1 MKRRTIAEYLL
12 VAVCAILAAL
22 LVQAFLV
29 KPYRI
34 PSESMAATLVPR
46 DRVLVNRVVYRLHA
60 PGRGDIV
67 VVDSAAVGRILIKRV
82 VALPGETIAVSG
94 GSVYIDGRRL
104 VEPYVQKV
112 GGDTEPTE
120 PFRGTGEAWSLERPF
135 RVPAGKYFL
144 MGDNRAV
151 SDDSRDWGPAP
162 RRELIG
168 EAFLTYWP
176 LSRLHGL

>member
-1 MKRRTIAEYLL
+1 MKRRTFAEYLL
-12 VAVCAILAAL
+12 VALCAIVAAL
-22 LVQAFLV
+22 LVQAFLI

-46 DRVLVNRVVYRLHA
+46 DRVLVNRVVYRLHG

-67 VVDSAAVGRILIKRV
+67 VIDSAAIGRILIKRV
-82 VALPGETIAVSG
+82 VALPGETISVSG
-94 GSVYIDGRRL
+94 GSVYIGGRRL
-104 VEPYVQKV
+104 DEPYVHRV
-112 GGDTEPTE
+112 HGEIEPTE
-120 PFRGTGEAWSLERPF
+120 PFRGTGQAWSLEHPYT
-135 RVPAGKYFL
+135 VPAGHYFL
-144 MGDNRAV
+144 MGDSRAV

-162 RRELIG
+162 RREIIG

>member
-1 MKRRTIAEYLL
+1 MRGRTIAEYLL
-12 VAVCAILAAL
+12 VALCAIVAAL

-46 DRVLVNRVVYRLHA
+46 DRVLVNRAVYRLHA

-67 VVDSAAVGRILIKRV
+67 VIDSAAVGRILIKRV
-82 VALPGETIAVSG
+82 VALPGETISVDGGAVY
-94 GSVYIDGRRL
+94 VDGRRL
-104 VEPYVQKV
+104 DEPYVHRVYGQP
-112 GGDTEPTE
+112 EATE
-120 PFRGTGEAWSLERPF
+120 PFRGTGKDWSLERPYK
-135 RVPAGKYFL
+135 VPAGYYFL

-162 RRELIG
+162 RHEIIG

>member
-1 MKRRTIAEYLL
+1 MKRRTIAEYVL
-12 VAVCAILAAL
+12 VALCAIVAAL

-67 VVDSAAVGRILIKRV
+67 VIDSAAVGRILIKRV
-82 VALPGETIAVSG
+82 VALPGETISLDG
-94 GSVYIDGRRL
+94 GAVYIDGRL
-104 VEPYVQKV
+104 LDEPYVHRV
-112 GGDTEPTE
+112 NGVAEPTE
-120 PFRGTGEAWSLERPF
+120 PFRGTGQTWSLERPYK
-135 RVPAGKYFL
+135 VPAGYYFL
-144 MGDNRAV
+144 MGDNRTV

-162 RRELIG
+162 RREVIG